1 MFYRLVDSNSLSN
14 EDQLTIRQIERRVF
28 DACKEDIVKESED
41 KNWSGSDEQNR
52 RADVVVS
59 TKIRTSF
66 RVYEKSSA
74 LPKESFFYF
83 K

>member
-1 MFYRLVDSNSLSN
+1 MDSDSLSA
-14 EDQLTIRQIERRVF
+14 EDQHTIRQIERRVF
-28 DACKEDIVKESED
+28 DACKEDIIKESVD
-41 KNWSGSDEQNR
+41 KKWSGTDEQNR